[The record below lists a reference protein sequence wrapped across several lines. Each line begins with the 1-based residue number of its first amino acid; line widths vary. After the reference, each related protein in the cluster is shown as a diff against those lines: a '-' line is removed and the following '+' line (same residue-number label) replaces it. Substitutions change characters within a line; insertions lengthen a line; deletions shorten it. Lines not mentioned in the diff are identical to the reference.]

1 MNAQVGRVDAVII
14 IDSTEQRMRHKLLQ
28 RDPEESRPDDTTL
41 AIENRLKTFASETL
55 PVVKYFDSKGLLTVV
70 RWLLDCL
77 LVNHDQ
83 SDWVSMFMWR

>member
-1 MNAQVGRVDAVII
+1 LNAQVGRVDAVII